1 MKIVNFRQT
10 SNMLSPYP
18 PAIYPAICGRG
29 LGGRLFLIVAFIS
42 SFASAQQ
49 ISWTGSI
56 DKISLFNKSN
66 WLDEGTSQAF
76 AGSMTSDVPINRDVY
91 FGSAATI
98 GTDKEVKGIFDAG
111 TGFLKFKKTNIRTDY
126 AGVTGFKS
134 ATSIT
139 LDSAIVLTGFV
150 ASPSVVLSGNSQLH
164 LYESDAISAETKINI
179 VGEDAWVYFH
189 SLTAQQVIDRYA
201 KQISIDGVASIPA
214 SNCRITQYYD
224 GAVVIPHKSS
234 IKALYLYSGANLT
247 GVNKYFRVS
256 YSTSYTG
263 SIGVNG
269 TNKAASF
276 ILKKGYMATISQNQ
290 NGSGNTKVYIAEDS
304 DIIVNGKINGKNDT
318 VQFVKVAPWRWIT
331 KKGTGG
337 NFTDFN
343 TGWYYNWGA
352 ATSSFTDKEYVPM
365 QWGLFWPSFDT
376 NVETLKTK
384 PDITHF
390 LAFNEPDGVEQANMT
405 MDQIL
410 NSWPKLML
418 TGLRLGSPAFVRT
431 DSLYKFM
438 DKALAKGYRVDFMCM
453 HSYEKR
459 TGDNYVN
466 TIYKPLWDKYQI
478 PIWVTEFNYGASWN
492 VTSNENMLTLYNG
505 QKDFITKMNAAPFV
519 ERYALFAWSN
529 PENKVDSLC
538 YSFEK
543 YLSSA
548 PSKTVLSPRGIFYRD
563 FESLPSRGN
572 PLIYRAK
579 ISKAKKEYE
588 ALNVVTSYDNKCFSV
603 MTRNNDGTSRRKIQI
618 STNTAKLNTAFL
630 GGDGTT
636 TAAATESFLF
646 SKIDENKYKLKVS
659 NNCLVL
665 SVRNDSVVVETESTT
680 DKQVWE
686 LVPITGTVYVA
697 LKNVA
702 TGKFINPAANSMTI
716 ATLLLTVTSADITAL
731 KTAHWQI
738 TASSVCNC
746 TDPTLGVF
754 DMKVEPLIGNAP
766 LTVTMTGAK
775 LTKESKEAFYR
786 WYNFQGTDTL
796 VSTYFNEE
804 FTYTN
809 PGNYRIQVRGRDYAS
824 RITVK
829 DFYIK
834 VNAPSGFENTSS
846 QGVSIYPNP
855 IRNELNIKGIPEGQ
869 QLSIF
874 DVQGR
879 LILQNTFNGKS
890 IKTEQLPAGF
900 YVLKCEGFNPIKLLK
915 K

>member
-1 MKIVNFRQT
+1 MNFKSFFIT
-10 SNMLSPYP
+10 
-18 PAIYPAICGRG
+18 AFCG
-29 LGGRLFLIVAFIS
+29 IS
-42 SFASAQQ
+42 VFASAQQ
-49 ISWTGSI
+49 LIWTGSV
-56 DKISLFNKSN
+56 DDTSLFNSGN
-66 WLDEGTSQAF
+66 WLDEATGQPFS
-76 AGSMTSDVPINRDVY
+76 GSLATGVPINRNVTFGPTAKIGRQKEAVGQYDVGMGWLN
-91 FGSAATI
+91 FTKST
-98 GTDKEVKGIFDAG
+98 VH
-111 TGFLKFKKTNIRTDY
+111 TDY
-126 AGVTGFKS
+126 AGISGFKS
-134 ATSIT
+134 LKSIT
-139 LDSAIVLTGFV
+139 LDSAVVLTGFV
-150 ASPSVVLSGNSQLH
+150 NAPQVTLSGNSQLH
-164 LYESDAISAETKINI
+164 LYESDAISADTKINI
-179 VGEDAWVYFH
+179 LGEDAWVYFH
-189 SLTAQQVIDRYA
+189 SLTAQQVIDKYA

-263 SIGVNG
+263 NIGANG

-290 NGSGNTKVYIAEDS
+290 NGSGNTKIYIAEDS

-331 KKGTGG
+331 KKGIGG

-352 ATSSFTDKEYVPM
+352 GTSSYTDKEYVPM
-365 QWGLFWPSFDT
+365 QWGLFWPSFDS
-376 NVETLKTK
+376 NVESLKTK

-438 DKALAKGYRVDFMCM
+438 DKALAKGYRVDFMCL

-492 VTSNENMLTLYNG
+492 VTANENMLTLYNG
-505 QKDFITKMNAAPFV
+505 QKDFVNKMNAAPFV

-529 PENKVDSLC
+529 PLNKVDTLC

-543 YLSSA
+543 YLSTT

-572 PLIYRAK
+572 PLIYHAK
-579 ISKAKKEYE
+579 IAKAKLEYE
-588 ALNVVTSYDNKCFSV
+588 ALTAVPSYDNKCFSL
-603 MTRNNDGTSRRKIQI
+603 MTRNNDGSSRRKIQI
-618 STNTAKLNTAFL
+618 STIVTKLNTAYI
-630 GGDGTT
+630 GGDGTA
-636 TAAATESFLF
+636 TAATTESFLF
-646 SKIDENKYKLKVS
+646 TKIDENKYKLKVS
-659 NNCLVL
+659 NNCLAL
-665 SVRNDSVVVETESTT
+665 SVRNDSLVVEAVNTT
-680 DKQVWE
+680 DKQIWE
-686 LVPITGTVYVA
+686 LVPISGTVYVA

-702 TGKFINPAANSMTI
+702 TGKFINPVANSMTL
-716 ATLLLTVTSADITAL
+716 ATLVSTVSSADITAL
-731 KTAHWQI
+731 KSAHWQI

-746 TDPTLGVF
+746 TDPSLGVF
-754 DMKVEPLIGNAP
+754 DMKVEPLTGNAP
-766 LTVTMTGAK
+766 LTVTLTGAK
-775 LTKESKEAFYR
+775 LTKENKEAFYR
-786 WYNFQGTDTL
+786 WYVFQGADTL
-796 VSTYFNEE
+796 VSTYYNQEY
-804 FTYTN
+804 TYTN
-809 PGNYRIQVRGRDYAS
+809 PGTYRIQVRGRDYVT
-824 RITVK
+824 RNTTKEYTITVK
-829 DFYIK
+829 
-834 VNAPSGFENTSS
+834 APSAVNSTFEKS
-846 QGVSIYPNP
+846 VSIFPNP
-855 IRNELNIKGIPEGQ
+855 VQDELNISGIAEGQ
-869 QLSIF
+869 PIF
-874 DVQGR
+874 IYDAQGR
-879 LILQNTFNGKS
+879 IVLQQIFNGKS
-890 IKTEQLPAGF
+890 IRADFLPSGF
-900 YVLKCEGFNPIKLLK
+900 YLLKSNGYIPIKLLK

>member
-1 MKIVNFRQT
+1 MKIINIILTFYT
-10 SNMLSPYP
+10 PSPNSP
-18 PAIYPAICGRG
+18 FRG
-29 LGGRLFLIVAFIS
+29 LGGRLLFIIAFIS
-42 SFASAQQ
+42 VFASAQQ
-49 ISWTGSI
+49 ISWTGNI

-76 AGSMTSDVPINRDVY
+76 TGNLVSAVPINRDVY
-91 FGSAATI
+91 FGATASI
-98 GTDKEVKGIFDAG
+98 GTDKEVKGVFDAG
-111 TGFLKFKKTNIRTDY
+111 TGYLKFKKTNIRTDY
-126 AGVTGFKS
+126 AGVSGFKS

-139 LDSAIVLTGFV
+139 LDSAILLTGFV
-150 ASPSVVLSGNSQLH
+150 SSPSVILSGNSQLH
-164 LYESDAISAETKINI
+164 LYESDAISADTKINI
-179 VGEDAWVYFH
+179 LGEDAWVYFH

-224 GAVVIPHKSS
+224 GAVLIPHRSS
-234 IKALYLYSGANLT
+234 IKALYLFSGANLT
-247 GVNKYFRVS
+247 GSNKYFRVS
-256 YSTSYTG
+256 YSTSATG
-263 SIGVNG
+263 NIGVNG

-304 DIIVNGKINGKNDT
+304 DIVVNGKINGKNDT

-331 KKGTGG
+331 KKGIGG

-352 ATSSFTDKEYVPM
+352 GTSSFTDKEYVPM
-365 QWGLFWPSFDT
+365 QWGTWNLDV
-376 NVETLKTK
+376 NAETLKTK
-384 PDITHF
+384 PDVTHF
-390 LAFNEPDGVEQANMT
+390 LAFNEPDGKEQANMT

-438 DKALAKGYRVDFMCM
+438 DKALAKGYRVDYMCM

-492 VTSNENMLTLYNG
+492 VTANENMLTLYNG
-505 QKDFITKMNAAPFV
+505 QKDFVNKMNAAPFI

-563 FESLPSRGN
+563 LESLPSRGN
-572 PLIYRAK
+572 PLIYRTK
-579 ISKAKKEYE
+579 ISKAKQELAATLPTTVEYDS
-588 ALNVVTSYDNKCFSV
+588 NYFSFV
-603 MTRNNDGTSRRKIQI
+603 SRNTDGTNRRRIQI
-618 STNTAKLNTAFL
+618 STTAGKVNTAFI
-630 GGDGTT
+630 GGASTT
-636 TAAATESFLF
+636 SAPTNEVFLMTKT
-646 SKIDENKYKLKVS
+646 SGNIYKIKVNS
-659 NNCLVL
+659 NSLTL
-665 SVRNDSVVVETESTT
+665 SVRNDSVVVEAENQSSN
-680 DKQVWE
+680 QLWE
-686 LVPITGTVYVA
+686 MVAMTGTNYFA
-697 LKNVA
+697 LKNIA
-702 TGKFINPAANSMTI
+702 SGKYINPLGNSIAAG
-716 ATLLLTVTSADITAL
+716 TLLTMLSSSDITQNKSAYWEPV
-731 KTAHWQI
+731 AGI
-738 TASSVCNC
+738 
-746 TDPTLGVF
+746 DPTLGVF
-754 DMKVEPLIGNAP
+754 DMKVIPLIGNAP
-766 LTVTMTGAK
+766 LTVTMTGAM
-775 LTKESKEAFYR
+775 LTKENKEAFYR
-786 WYNFQGTDTL
+786 WYNFQGNDTL
-796 VSTYFNEE
+796 VSTNYSEQ

-829 DFYIK
+829 EYTIT
-834 VNAPSGFENTSS
+834 VNAPSGVENTTN
-846 QGVSIYPNP
+846 QGISIYPNP
-855 IRNELNIKGIPEGQ
+855 VLNELNISGSAEGQ
-869 QLSIF
+869 KIAIY
-874 DVQGR
+874 DAQGR
-879 LILQNTFNGKS
+879 TVLQHIINGKT
-890 IKTEQLPAGF
+890 INVEQLPTGF
-900 YVLKCEGFNPIKLLK
+900 YVFKCNGFAPLKLMK